1 MPLAA
6 NKLAIKNLCV
16 IGTGLIG
23 GSFCLALKQA
33 GACKKIVG
41 AGRSQATLQKAQQ
54 LNIID
59 AYEIDITN
67 AVKDADV
74 IFVSVPLGAMET
86 VFEKIATGLK
96 QSNNQHAII
105 TDAGSS
111 KQQVQQLADKIFA
124 DTFLKSKCSKSA
136 SRFVAGHPIAGT
148 ENSGPDAAFA
158 DLYKNRRVILTPT
171 DNTDVDAIKLITEL
185 WTKTGALVETMDA
198 AHHDKVL
205 AATSHLPHLLAFG
218 LVHCLENMDDIEDVF
233 RFAAGGF
240 RDVTRIASSD
250 PTMWRDICLNNQQPI
265 LDMMK
270 RYKDELD
277 MLYNALEAG
286 DGEKLMEVFS
296 HAKQTRD
303 KLITNYELKNHSNS
317 ASSKKQN
324 VFTTK
329 HTKITKF

>member
-1 MPLAA
+1 MTALI
-6 NKLAIKNLCV
+6 NNLCV

-23 GSFCLALKQA
+23 GSLCLSLKDA
-33 GACKKIVG
+33 TAVKSIVG
-41 AGRSQATLQKAQQ
+41 AGRSEETLKKAQQ

-59 AYEIDITN
+59 SYETDISE
-67 AVKDADV
+67 AVKDADL
-74 IFVSVPLGAMET
+74 IFVSVPLGAMEM
-86 VFEKIATGLK
+86 VFEKISTGLEQVGNTK
-96 QSNNQHAII
+96 AVI

-111 KQQVQQLADKIFA
+111 KQQVQQLAEKIFS
-124 DTFLKSKCSKSA
+124 DNSD
-136 SRFVAGHPIAGT
+136 RFVAGHPIAGT
-148 ENSGPDAAFA
+148 ENSGPGAAST
-158 DLYKNRRVILTPT
+158 DLYKDRRVILTPT
-171 DNTDVDAIKLITEL
+171 DNTDSDAIKLVTEM
-185 WTKTGALVETMDA
+185 WQKTGAAVESMDA

-205 AATSHLPHLLAFG
+205 AATSHLPHLIAFG
-218 LVHCLENMDDIEDVF
+218 LVHCLENIDDIEDVF

-286 DGEKLMEVFS
+286 DGEKLMEVFQ

-303 KLITNYELKNHSNS
+303 K
-317 ASSKKQN
+317 
-324 VFTTK
+324 FT
-329 HTKITKF
+329 H

>member
-1 MPLAA
+1 M
-6 NKLAIKNLCV
+6 
-16 IGTGLIG
+16 IG
-23 GSFCLALKQA
+23 GSFCLALKEA
-33 GACKKIVG
+33 GACENIIG
-41 AGRSQATLQKAQQ
+41 AGRSEETLLKAQQ

-59 AYEIDITN
+59 SYDTDISN

-74 IFVSVPLGAMET
+74 IFVSVPLGAMES
-86 VFEKIATGLK
+86 VFEKIATGLI
-96 QSNNQHAII
+96 QANNQQAII

-111 KQQVQQLADKIFA
+111 KQQVQQLADKIFS
-124 DTFLKSKCSKSA
+124 DTFSDNLSEKATGFNS

-171 DNTDVDAIKLITEL
+171 GNTDADAIKLVTEL
-185 WTKTGALVETMDA
+185 WCKTGALVETMDA
-198 AHHDKVL
+198 EHHDKVL
-205 AATSHLPHLLAFG
+205 AATSHLPHILAFG
-218 LVHCLENMDDIEDVF
+218 LVHCLENMDDIEDIF

-250 PTMWRDICLNNQQPI
+250 PVMWRDICLNNQQPI

-286 DGEKLMEVFS
+286 DGEKLMEVFQ

-303 KLITNYELKNHSNS
+303 K
-317 ASSKKQN
+317 
-324 VFTTK
+324 FT
-329 HTKITKF
+329 H

>member
-1 MPLAA
+1 MT
-6 NKLAIKNLCV
+6 KLIKNLCV

-23 GSFCLALKQA
+23 GSFCLALKEA
-33 GACKKIVG
+33 DACEKIIG
-41 AGRSQATLQKAQQ
+41 AGRSEETLLKAQQ

-59 AYEIDITN
+59 SYDTDISN
-67 AVKDADV
+67 AVKDADL
-74 IFVSVPLGAMET
+74 IFVSVPLGAMES

-96 QSNNQHAII
+96 QANNQQAII

-111 KQQVQQLADKIFA
+111 KQQVQQLADKIFSDNFSEEA
-124 DTFLKSKCSKSA
+124 TGFNS

-171 DNTDVDAIKLITEL
+171 ENTDADAIKLVTEL
-185 WTKTGALVETMDA
+185 WCKTGALVETMDA
-198 AHHDKVL
+198 EHHDKVL
-205 AATSHLPHLLAFG
+205 AATSHLPHILAFG

-250 PTMWRDICLNNQQPI
+250 PVMWRDICLNNQQPI

-277 MLYNALEAG
+277 MLYNALESG
-286 DGEKLMEVFS
+286 DGEKLMEVFQ

-303 KLITNYELKNHSNS
+303 K
-317 ASSKKQN
+317 
-324 VFTTK
+324 FT
-329 HTKITKF
+329 H

>member
-1 MPLAA
+1 MTSPI
-6 NKLAIKNLCV
+6 NNLCV

-23 GSFCLALKQA
+23 GSLCLALKDA
-33 GACKKIVG
+33 GAVKHIIG
-41 AGRSQATLQKAQQ
+41 AGRSEETLQQAQK

-59 AYEIDITN
+59 CYETDISN
-67 AVKDADV
+67 AVKDADIV
-74 IFVSVPLGAMET
+74 FVSVPLGAMQT

-96 QSNNQHAII
+96 QAGNQTAVI

-111 KQQVQQLADKIFA
+111 KQQVQLLAEKIFA
-124 DTFLKSKCSKSA
+124 QDSG
-136 SRFVAGHPIAGT
+136 RFVAGHPIAGT
-148 ENSGPDAAFA
+148 ENSGPAAAFA

-171 DNTDVDAIKLITEL
+171 ENTDAAAADKITQM
-185 WTKTGALVETMDA
+185 WQTVGAMVETMDA
-198 AHHDKVL
+198 EHHDMVL

-218 LVHCLENMDDIEDVF
+218 LVHCLENMEDIEDIF

-250 PTMWRDICLNNQQPI
+250 PVMWRDICLNNQQPI

-286 DGEKLMEVFS
+286 DGEKLMEVFE
-296 HAKQTRD
+296 HAKHTRD
-303 KLITNYELKNHSNS
+303 K
-317 ASSKKQN
+317 
-324 VFTTK
+324 FT
-329 HTKITKF
+329 H

>member
-1 MPLAA
+1 MTALI
-6 NKLAIKNLCV
+6 NNLCV

-23 GSFCLALKQA
+23 GSFSLALKEA
-33 GACKKIVG
+33 GVVENVIG
-41 AGRSQATLQKAQQ
+41 AGRSQATLQTAQR

-59 AYEIDITN
+59 SYEKDISE
-67 AVKDADV
+67 AVKEADV
-74 IFVSVPLGAMET
+74 IFVSVPLGAMQS
-86 VFEKIATGLK
+86 VFEKIAVGLK
-96 QSNNQHAII
+96 QSGNQRAVI

-111 KQQVQQLADKIFA
+111 KRQVQLIADEILADYA
-124 DTFLKSKCSKSA
+124 GH
-136 SRFVAGHPIAGT
+136 FVAGHPIAGT

-158 DLYKNRRVILTPT
+158 ELYKDRRVILTPT
-171 DNTDVDAIKLITEL
+171 ENTDADAIKLVTEL
-185 WTKTGALVETMDA
+185 WQKTGAAVETMDA
-198 AHHDKVL
+198 DHHDKVL
-205 AATSHLPHLLAFG
+205 AATSHLPHLIAFG
-218 LVHCLENMDDIEDVF
+218 LVHCLENIDDIEDVF

-286 DGEKLMEVFS
+286 DGEKLMEVFQ

-303 KLITNYELKNHSNS
+303 K
-317 ASSKKQN
+317 
-324 VFTTK
+324 FT
-329 HTKITKF
+329 H

>member
-1 MPLAA
+1 MT
-6 NKLAIKNLCV
+6 KLINNLCV

-33 GACKKIVG
+33 GACEKIIG
-41 AGRSQATLQKAQQ
+41 AGRSEETLLKAQQ

-59 AYEIDITN
+59 SYETDITK
-67 AVKDADV
+67 AVEEADV
-74 IFVSVPLGAMET
+74 VFVSVPLGAMQT
-86 VFEKIATGLK
+86 VFEKIASGL
-96 QSNNQHAII
+96 QQANNKRAII

-111 KQQVQQLADKIFA
+111 KQQVQLIADRIFA
-124 DTFLKSKCSKSA
+124 DTFSDKA
-136 SRFVAGHPIAGT
+136 EGFHYSRFVAGHPIAGT

-158 DLYKNRRVILTPT
+158 DLFKDRRVILTPT
-171 DNTDVDAIKLITEL
+171 ENTDTDAIKLVTQL
-185 WTKTGALVETMDA
+185 WHTTGALVETMDA
-198 AHHDKVL
+198 EHHDKVL
-205 AATSHLPHLLAFG
+205 AATSHLPHILAFG

-250 PTMWRDICLNNQQPI
+250 PVMWRDICLHNQQPI

-277 MLYNALEAG
+277 LLYNALEAG
-286 DGEKLMEVFS
+286 DGEKLMEVFQ

-303 KLITNYELKNHSNS
+303 K
-317 ASSKKQN
+317 
-324 VFTTK
+324 FT
-329 HTKITKF
+329 H